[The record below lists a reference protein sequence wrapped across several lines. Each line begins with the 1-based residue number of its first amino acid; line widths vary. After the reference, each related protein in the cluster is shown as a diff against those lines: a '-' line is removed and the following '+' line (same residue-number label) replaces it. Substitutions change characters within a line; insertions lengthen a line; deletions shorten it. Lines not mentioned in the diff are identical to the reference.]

1 MSSNGVQIDLGRW
14 GKENGLQQTSDII
27 AKKGQGT
34 DYLLGGERGPRGKGR
49 GLPLENNKVA
59 RSYTIGNPI

>member
-1 MSSNGVQIDLGRW
+1 MSSNGIQIDLGRW

-34 DYLLGGERGPRGKGR
+34 DYLLGGERGPWGKGR
-49 GLPLENNKVA
+49 ACP
-59 RSYTIGNPI
+59 